1 MTGYMDL
8 TGEPDGPPTLC
19 GVPFIDLKAG
29 DEVFSSVCLALAEKA
44 ETGRGKRIDVSM
56 AQAAASWLVTTIP
69 LLDLGYE
76 PHELRRSGSEHRE
89 FVPVNVY
96 PTSDGFIYLAIGN
109 DVQWKRLVSVEAFS
123 SLGSSERATNEGRKR
138 EREAIHRDL
147 GAITRRF
154 STNDLVTTLAAAG
167 LVAAPVQTVSEM
179 TESPPIRDALLETQ
193 TSGGRRVRLPP
204 PSVETEHLASVGRQ
218 LPYAPA
224 YGQDTD
230 KILLELGC
238 SANEIAVL
246 KESGTV
252 R

>member
-1 MTGYMDL
+1 MEL
-8 TGEPDGPPTLC
+8 TGDPNVPPTLC

-29 DEVFSSVCLALAEKA
+29 DEVFSSVCLALAEQA
-44 ETGRGKRIDVSM
+44 QTGRGKRVDVSM

-76 PHELRRSGSEHRE
+76 PDEIRRSGSEHRE
-89 FVPVNVY
+89 LVPVNVY

-109 DVQWKRLVSVEAFS
+109 DVQWKRLLSIEAFS
-123 SLGSSERATNEGRKR
+123 SLAVPVRATNEGRKR
-138 EREAIHRDL
+138 ERGAIHRAI
-147 GAITRRF
+147 GAITRAVPA
-154 STNDLVTTLAAAG
+154 NDLVNRLCAAG
-167 LVAAPVQTVSEM
+167 IVAAPVQTVSQM
-179 TESPPIRDALLETQ
+179 TKSPPIRDALLET
-193 TSGGRRVRLPP
+193 TTPDGRCVRLPP
-204 PSVETEHLASVGRQ
+204 PSVESAHLASVGRQ

-238 SANEIAVL
+238 SAKKIAVL
-246 KESGTV
+246 KESGAV